1 MAANMTEPP
10 ETIEVEE
17 ATVSCDGGGTLGHPK
32 IFLTLKDGR
41 AECGYC
47 DQLFVLKPGVK
58 LKTGH

>member
-1 MAANMTEPP
+1 MAATMNEPP